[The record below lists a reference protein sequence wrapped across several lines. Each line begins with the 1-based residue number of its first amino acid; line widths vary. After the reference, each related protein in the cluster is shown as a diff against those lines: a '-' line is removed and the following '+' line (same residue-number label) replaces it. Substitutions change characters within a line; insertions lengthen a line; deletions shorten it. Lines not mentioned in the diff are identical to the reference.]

1 MAKSKAKTGGSETA
15 LEKKGPHR
23 FKKGQSGNPR
33 GLPSHVIKIRRD
45 VRAALDEAF
54 AGDGHD
60 RLIEALVDG
69 VARRDATCLRLAC
82 EYRWGKPTQRVE
94 LDEVRRMSRDDVVLE
109 MGRIMQRIEGPNNE

>member
-1 MAKSKAKTGGSETA
+1 MAKNKAKTSETQA
-15 LEKKGPHR
+15 IAKKGPHR
-23 FKKGQSGNPR
+23 FKKGESGNPR

-82 EYRWGKPTQRVE
+82 EYRWGKPAQRVE
-94 LDEVRRMSRDDVVLE
+94 LEEVKRMDREQVIIE
-109 MGRIMQRIEGPNNE
+109 MGRIMQKIEEADGE